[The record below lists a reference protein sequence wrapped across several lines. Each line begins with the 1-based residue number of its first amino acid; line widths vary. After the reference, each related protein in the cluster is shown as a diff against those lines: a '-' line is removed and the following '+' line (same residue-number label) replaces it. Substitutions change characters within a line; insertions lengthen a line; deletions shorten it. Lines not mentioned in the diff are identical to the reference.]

1 MQITIAETINKIES
15 IDNIISGMNR
25 ESDVRDYI
33 YDATKFLKE
42 YQQILLDTTVKF

>member
-1 MQITIAETINKIES
+1 MQITIAETIHKLES
-15 IDNIISGMNR
+15 LQNIISGLER

-33 YDATKFLKE
+33 CDAQKFLKE